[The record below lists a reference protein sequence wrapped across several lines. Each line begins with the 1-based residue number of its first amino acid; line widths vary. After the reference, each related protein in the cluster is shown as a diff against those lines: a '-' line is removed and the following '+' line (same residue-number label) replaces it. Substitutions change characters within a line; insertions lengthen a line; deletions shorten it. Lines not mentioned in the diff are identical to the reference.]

1 MLIYIISLRKCG
13 SAKPRKDF
21 LLSLFKVA
29 RIEITFDRALGRFF
43 KLFAMDAYAGE
54 LFVAVDH
61 RVQLFAVLL
70 HFFFLLFFAQ
80 IVALH
85 LFFIR
90 IDESKESI
98 SFLNDNT
105 FCYIRQDIQF
115 LFYLFRIYI
124 LPA

>member
-43 KLFAMDAYAGE
+43 KLFAMDAYAGA
-54 LFVAVDH
+54 LLVAVDH
-61 RVQLFAVLL
+61 RVQLFTVLL
-70 HFFFLLFFAQ
+70 
-80 IVALH
+80 
-85 LFFIR
+85 
-90 IDESKESI
+90 DKPKESI

-115 LFYLFRIYI
+115 LFDLFRIDI